1 MKMSYWA
8 LILTFIACVAGGLV
22 WSANHYHGKF
32 LEEQKRADAAEQR
45 ADSTEAITAN
55 VLRTMAITNI
65 IQEAN
70 QHAKQQIALES
81 QRTQKISKWL
91 LRMMIVL
98 HVLCLLPLLTGCGST
113 RTVYVQVPVVP
124 LPASLTAETPQP
136 DLPDHFTWGSSLDL
150 NVALLSALAQC
161 NTDKADIRRIEV
173 ERGHIMQKK

>member
-8 LILTFIACVAGGLV
+8 LILTFIACIAGGLV

-81 QRTQKISKWL
+81 QRTQEDIKVAVADDDCAV
-91 LRMMIVL
+91 RIVPSGAVKRL
-98 HVLCLLPLLTGCGST
+98 HEYANG
-113 RTVYVQVPVVP
+113 
-124 LPASLTAETPQP
+124 
-136 DLPDHFTWGSSLDL
+136 
-150 NVALLSALAQC
+150 
-161 NTDKADIRRIEV
+161 IRVGAGRSV
-173 ERGHIMQKK
+173 TSQSDG